1 VPEVS
6 PVGAA
11 RVGGMR
17 ARAEARMVEDFI
29 VALRC
34 GAGNG
39 ICSSRLIS
47 HAMMSR
53 RANRRRS
60 IEQEMPETLSLEIG

>member
-1 VPEVS
+1 
-6 PVGAA
+6 
-11 RVGGMR
+11 
-17 ARAEARMVEDFI
+17 MVEDFI